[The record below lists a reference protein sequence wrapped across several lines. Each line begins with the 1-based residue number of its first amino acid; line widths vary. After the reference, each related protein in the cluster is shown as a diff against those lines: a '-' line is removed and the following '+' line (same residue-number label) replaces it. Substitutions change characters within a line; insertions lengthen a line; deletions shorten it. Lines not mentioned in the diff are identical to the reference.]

1 MGLLLCLGAAA
12 LHFAYDTI
20 RLSCCFGS
28 NYNGEQSRIFL
39 YNFVDFVLFIWI
51 FGFFLLPLQ
60 TKTKNQAQWD
70 EYWQSIMDENA
81 RV

>member
-1 MGLLLCLGAAA
+1 MGLLLFLGAAA
-12 LHFAYDTI
+12 LRFAYDMI
-20 RLSCCFGS
+20 RLNCCFGS

-39 YNFVDFVLFIWI
+39 YNFVDFVLFILI
-51 FGFFLLPLQ
+51 CEFFYIILQ
-60 TKTKNQAQWD
+60 AKTIHIAQWD